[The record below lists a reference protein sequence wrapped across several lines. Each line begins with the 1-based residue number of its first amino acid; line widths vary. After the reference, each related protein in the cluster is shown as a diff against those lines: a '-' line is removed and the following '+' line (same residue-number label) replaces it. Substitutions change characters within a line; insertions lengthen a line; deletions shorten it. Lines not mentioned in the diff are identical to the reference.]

1 MFLHAALPAS
11 AYVRAD
17 FIQGSDPEQLERAF
31 EQKIA
36 ALIAENAERNLEAGK
51 FPLGIVAIGLSYA
64 SSGCILH
71 LLVSDKEE
79 SGASGWPP
87 GALPGV
93 VAKFWMAADAES
105 LEDYQEAAIRAAR
118 GDGSLRRVAMGA
130 AGAGWGIMAFLAGE
144 RFTDRG
150 SSNT

>member
-31 EQKIA
+31 EQKLQ
-36 ALIAENAERNLEAGK
+36 ALIAENDERAKATGK
-51 FPLGIVAIGLSYA
+51 WRLGVAAIGISSAA
-64 SSGCILH
+64 SGVVLH
-71 LLVSDKEE
+71 LLLSDKVE
-79 SGASGWPP
+79 SGDSGWPP
-87 GALPGV
+87 AALPAV

-105 LEDYQEAAIRAAR
+105 LDDYQEAAIRAAR
-118 GDGSLRRVAMGA
+118 GDGSLRRLAMGA

-150 SSNT
+150 TNT